1 MVMTEEDKKILTF
14 CSNKTFII
22 SVTVVLLVI
31 IVMYF
36 RDRQQQNVFELR
48 RLEKRVEML
57 EEFGMPRQQVVR

>member
-1 MVMTEEDKKILTF
+1 MVTPEANKNIFNF

-22 SVTVVLLVI
+22 SITVVLVVI

-36 RDRQQQNVFELR
+36 RDRQQQHVFELR

-57 EEFGMPRQQVVR
+57 EELGMPRQQNVW

>member
-1 MVMTEEDKKILTF
+1 MDTTEADKNIFDF

-22 SVTVVLLVI
+22 SVTVVLVVI

-48 RLEKRVEML
+48 RLEQRVEML
-57 EEFGMPRQQVVR
+57 EELGMPRQQNVR

>member
-1 MVMTEEDKKILTF
+1 MAMTEADKNILNF

-36 RDRQQQNVFELR
+36 RDRQQQNRFELR